1 MEYVFDILR
10 REAGGGAPYH
20 QRIRFET
27 EDSNE
32 TVATALTQIN
42 NSAGYLDEE
51 GKSVSYIKWEAGCL
65 QKRCGACA
73 MVINGTPALA
83 CDSFLK
89 DLASGKRTKSGAGC
103 SVITLEPLSK
113 FPVIADLLVD
123 RRILQD
129 NLKTLKV
136 WSGESGEVKEKDLDR
151 AYDAA
156 LCLQCGCC
164 LEACPNFYPGGK
176 FFSAAGFAPQA
187 RLISSLT
194 KEEREDIRK
203 IYSEHIYEGCGKS
216 LACAKVCPAG
226 LDLDRLL
233 SRSNAI
239 EIWKR

>member
-10 REAGGGAPYH
+10 RKSKDSNPYH
-20 QRIRFET
+20 QRVRFAT

-32 TVATALTQIN
+32 TVATALTKIN
-42 NSAGYLDEE
+42 NSGGYIDEE
-51 GKSVSYIKWEAGCL
+51 ENPVTYIRWEAGCL

-73 MVINGTPALA
+73 MVINGAPALA

-89 DLASGKRTKSGAGC
+89 AFAGRKKTA
-103 SVITLEPLSK
+103 VTITLEPLGK
-113 FPVIADLLVD
+113 FPVIADLIVD
-123 RRILQD
+123 RKILQE

-136 WSGESGEVKEKDLDR
+136 WSVESGEVKEKDLDR

-164 LEACPNFYPGGK
+164 LEACPNFYPEGK

-187 RLISSLT
+187 RLITSLS
-194 KEEREDIRK
+194 KEERADIRK
-203 IYSEHIYEGCGKS
+203 TYSEHIYEGCGKS
-216 LACAKVCPAG
+216 LVCARVCPAG